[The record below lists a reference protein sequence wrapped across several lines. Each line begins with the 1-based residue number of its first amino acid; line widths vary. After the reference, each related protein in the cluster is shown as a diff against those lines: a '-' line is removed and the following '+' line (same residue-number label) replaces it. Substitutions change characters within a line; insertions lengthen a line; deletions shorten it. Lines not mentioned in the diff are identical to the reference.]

1 VCIHSSNSCF
11 FFVNSPEMK
20 SFAADFAIGIFTGI
34 IVKIIAVI
42 TNWVKNKW
50 GNKDINDLA

>member
-1 VCIHSSNSCF
+1 
-11 FFVNSPEMK
+11 MK